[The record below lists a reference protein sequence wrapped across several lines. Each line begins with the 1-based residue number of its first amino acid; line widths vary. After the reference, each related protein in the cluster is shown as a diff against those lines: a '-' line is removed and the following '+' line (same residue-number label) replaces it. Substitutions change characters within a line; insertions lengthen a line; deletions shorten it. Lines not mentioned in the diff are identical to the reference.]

1 MRGIR
6 LAPARLAALLV
17 VAGVVGVACE
27 PQPVKTTGSLT
38 STGSMLVAREGQSA
52 TLLKDGRV
60 LVAGGDGDDP
70 TGRDPFVVNSSAELY
85 DPAAGTFSITGSM
98 TTPRSG
104 HTATLLND
112 GRVLITGGR
121 SGVAEQDLDSA
132 ELYDPATGT
141 FSPTGRMARPRSGQA
156 ATLLLDGRVLIT
168 GGNPQDA
175 SASPW
180 FAVAELFDP
189 RTRSFTSAGPMP
201 THRTENAATRLQDG
215 RVLTVAGYPGG
226 GTGTDLAALYDPD
239 SGTVTP
245 VNLDTE
251 SGSSLNVL
259 TLHDGRVLI
268 DDGGSDVELYDPAA
282 GTFSTSGSKT
292 NEAVGGPAVLLSD
305 GKVLIGNGSCVAEY
319 CNYPQLFDPHSNGFS
334 AAPVMPSHTKFST
347 MTLLPDGRVLLT
359 GGGRGS
365 DASQAHLFQ
374 E

>member
-17 VAGVVGVACE
+17 AAGVVGVACA

-60 LVAGGDGDDP
+60 LVAGGNGDDP
-70 TGRDPFVVNSSAELY
+70 TGRDPIVADSSAELY
-85 DPAAGTFSITGSM
+85 DPSTGTFSITGSM
-98 TTPRSG
+98 TTPRSR

-112 GRVLITGGR
+112 GRVLITGGWP
-121 SGVAEQDLDSA
+121 GVAEQSLDSA

-156 ATLLLDGRVLIT
+156 AILLLDGRVLVS

-189 RTRSFTSAGPMP
+189 KTGAFSSVGPIP
-201 THRTENAATRLQDG
+201 TNRAENAAARLQDG
-215 RVLTVAGYPGG
+215 RVLTVAGHPGG
-226 GTGTDLAALYDPD
+226 GNGTDLAALYDPN

-245 VNLDTE
+245 VKLDTE
-251 SGSSLNVL
+251 SGASLNVL

-268 DDGGSDVELYDPAA
+268 DDGARDVELYDPAA
-282 GTFSTSGSKT
+282 GTFSSSGPKT
-292 NEAVGGPAVLLSD
+292 NEAVSGPAVLLSD
-305 GKVLIGNGSCVAEY
+305 GKVLIGNGSCVAEF

-334 AAPVMPSHTKFST
+334 AAPVMPCHTKFST
-347 MTLLPDGRVLLT
+347 MTLLRDGRVLLT
-359 GGGRGS
+359 GGGYGS
-365 DASQAHLFQ
+365 DASQAYLFQ